1 MKTLST
7 LATTLALLTPTAA
20 LANPAMHSVGRS
32 AGFANEE
39 ICYRFEYREEYV
51 PGTSVSPGY
60 VTNKRDKVEVPCSN
74 RVGVEPD
81 VSQYPTR
88 TTPSN
93 RPAGAVSGSGTKA
106 DPWITPHPHGAP
118 SQTSHYADRTP
129 VHLAHG
135 YYPPYQAASGGPTII
150 NNDRSY
156 RQPYQQQQPQP
167 QAYESRASVPEGDT
181 NSCASGTILGALA
194 GGAAGAGLASGND
207 LYWSIPL
214 GMVGGSMVGCQLNGG

>member
-7 LATTLALLTPTAA
+7 VATTLALLTPTVA

-32 AGFANEE
+32 TGFANEE
-39 ICYRFEYREEYV
+39 ICYRFEYREQYV
-51 PGTSVSPGY
+51 PGSSVSPGY
-60 VTNKRDKVEVPCSN
+60 VTNKRDKVEVPCAN

-88 TTPSN
+88 TPSTNTN

-106 DPWITPHPHGAP
+106 DPWITPYPQEP

-135 YYPPYQAASGGPTII
+135 YYPPYQAAASGPTII

-156 RQPYQQQQPQP
+156 TVSYTHLTLPTKRI
-167 QAYESRASVPEGDT
+167 V
-181 NSCASGTILGALA
+181 
-194 GGAAGAGLASGND
+194 
-207 LYWSIPL
+207 
-214 GMVGGSMVGCQLNGG
+214 

>member
-7 LATTLALLTPTAA
+7 LATALALITPTAA

-32 AGFANEE
+32 SGFAEEE
-39 ICYRFEYREEYV
+39 ICYRFEYREQYV

-60 VTNKRDKVEVPCSN
+60 VTNKRDKVEVPCGN
-74 RVGVEPD
+74 RVGAEPELT
-81 VSQYPTR
+81 QYPTR
-88 TTPSN
+88 PSTNSN
-93 RPAGAVSGSGTKA
+93 RPTGAVSGSGTKA
-106 DPWITPHPHGAP
+106 DPWITPYPQGAP

-129 VHLAHG
+129 VHLAHA
-135 YYPPYQAASGGPTII
+135 YYPSYQAAAGPTII

-156 RQPYQQQQPQP
+156 RPQQQQPP
-167 QAYESRASVPEGDT
+167 QAYESRESVVQGDG
-181 NSCASGTILGALA
+181 NSCASGTVLGALA

-214 GMVGGSMVGCQLNGG
+214 GMIGGSMVGCQLNGG

>member
-7 LATTLALLTPTAA
+7 LATTLALLTPTVA

-32 AGFANEE
+32 SGFAEEE

-60 VTNKRDKVEVPCSN
+60 VTKNREKVEVPCAN

-88 TTPSN
+88 TPSTNTN

-106 DPWITPHPHGAP
+106 DPWITPYPQEP

-135 YYPPYQAASGGPTII
+135 YHQPYQAASGPTII

-156 RQPYQQQQPQP
+156 RQPYQQQQPP
-167 QAYESRASVPEGDT
+167 QAYESRESVVQGDG
-181 NSCASGTILGALA
+181 NSCASGTVLGALA

-214 GMVGGSMVGCQLNGG
+214 GMIGGSMVGCQLNGG

>member
-7 LATTLALLTPTAA
+7 LATAIALITPTAA

-32 AGFANEE
+32 AGFAEEE
-39 ICYRFEYREEYV
+39 ICYRFEYREQYV
-51 PGTSVSPGY
+51 PCTSVDPGY
-60 VTNKRDKVEVPCSN
+60 VTKNRDKVEVPCGN
-74 RVGVEPD
+74 RVGVESEL
-81 VSQYPTR
+81 SQYPTR
-88 TTPSN
+88 PSTNSN
-93 RPAGAVSGSGTKA
+93 RPAGAVSGSGTRE
-106 DPWITPHPHGAP
+106 DPWITPYPQGAP

-135 YYPPYQAASGGPTII
+135 YYPPYQAASGPTII

-156 RQPYQQQQPQP
+156 RQQQQQPP
-167 QAYESRASVPEGDT
+167 QAYESRESVVQGDG
-181 NSCASGTILGALA
+181 NSCASGTVLGALA

-214 GMVGGSMVGCQLNGG
+214 GMIGGSMVGCQLNGG

>member
-7 LATTLALLTPTAA
+7 LATTLALLTPTVA

-32 AGFANEE
+32 SGFAEEE

-60 VTNKRDKVEVPCSN
+60 VTKNREKVEVPCAN

-88 TTPSN
+88 TPSTNTN
-93 RPAGAVSGSGTKA
+93 RPAGAVSGSGTKE
-106 DPWITPHPHGAP
+106 DPWITPYPQ
-118 SQTSHYADRTP
+118 QTSHYADRTP

-135 YYPPYQAASGGPTII
+135 YHQPYQAASGPTII

-156 RQPYQQQQPQP
+156 RQPYQQQQPP
-167 QAYESRASVPEGDT
+167 QAYESRESVVQGDG
-181 NSCASGTILGALA
+181 NSCASGTVLGALA

-214 GMVGGSMVGCQLNGG
+214 GMIGGSMVGCQLNGG

>member
-7 LATTLALLTPTAA
+7 LATTLALLTPTVA

-32 AGFANEE
+32 SGFAEEE

-60 VTNKRDKVEVPCSN
+60 VTKNREKVEVPCTN

-93 RPAGAVSGSGTKA
+93 RPAGAVSGSVTKA
-106 DPWITPHPHGAP
+106 DPWITPYPQ
-118 SQTSHYADRTP
+118 QTSHYADR

-135 YYPPYQAASGGPTII
+135 YHQPYQAASGPTII

-156 RQPYQQQQPQP
+156 RQPQQQQPP
-167 QAYESRASVPEGDT
+167 QAYESRESVVQGDG
-181 NSCASGTILGALA
+181 NSCASGTVLGALA

-214 GMVGGSMVGCQLNGG
+214 GMIGGSMVGCQLNGG

>member
-7 LATTLALLTPTAA
+7 LATTLALLTPTVA

-32 AGFANEE
+32 TGFANEE
-39 ICYRFEYREEYV
+39 ICYRFEYREQYV
-51 PGTSVSPGY
+51 PGSSVSPGY
-60 VTNKRDKVEVPCSN
+60 VTNKRDKVEVPCAN

-106 DPWITPHPHGAP
+106 DPWITPYPQ
-118 SQTSHYADRTP
+118 QTSHYADRTP

-135 YYPPYQAASGGPTII
+135 YHQPYQAASGPTII

-156 RQPYQQQQPQP
+156 RQPYQQQQPP
-167 QAYESRASVPEGDT
+167 QAYESRESVVQGDG
-181 NSCASGTILGALA
+181 NSCASGTVLGALA

-207 LYWSIPL
+207 LFWSIPL
-214 GMVGGSMVGCQLNGG
+214 GMIGGSMVGCQLNGG

>member
-7 LATTLALLTPTAA
+7 LATTLALLTPTVA

-32 AGFANEE
+32 SGFAEEE

-51 PGTSVSPGY
+51 PGTSASPGY
-60 VTNKRDKVEVPCSN
+60 ITKNREKVEVPCSN

-106 DPWITPHPHGAP
+106 DPWITPYPQ
-118 SQTSHYADRTP
+118 QTSHYADRTP

-135 YYPPYQAASGGPTII
+135 YHQPYQAASGPTII

-156 RQPYQQQQPQP
+156 RPQQQQPP
-167 QAYESRASVPEGDT
+167 QAYESRESVVQGDG
-181 NSCASGTILGALA
+181 NSCASGTVLGALA

-214 GMVGGSMVGCQLNGG
+214 GMIGGSMVGCQLNGG

>member
-7 LATTLALLTPTAA
+7 LATALALITPTTA

-32 AGFANEE
+32 SGFAEEE

-60 VTNKRDKVEVPCSN
+60 VTNKRDKVEVPCGN

-106 DPWITPHPHGAP
+106 DPWITPYPTAP

-135 YYPPYQAASGGPTII
+135 YYPPYQAAAGPTII

-156 RQPYQQQQPQP
+156 RQQQQQPP
-167 QAYESRASVPEGDT
+167 QAYESRESVVQGDT
-181 NSCASGTILGALA
+181 NSCASGTVLGALA

-214 GMVGGSMVGCQLNGG
+214 GMIGGSMVGCQLNGG

>member
-7 LATTLALLTPTAA
+7 LATTIALLTPTVA
-20 LANPAMHSVGRS
+20 LANPVMHSVGRS
-32 AGFANEE
+32 SGFANEE

-60 VTNKRDKVEVPCSN
+60 VTNKRDKVEVACAN
-74 RVGVEPD
+74 KVGVEPEL
-81 VSQYPTR
+81 SQYPTR
-88 TTPSN
+88 TPSTNTN

-106 DPWITPHPHGAP
+106 DPWITPYPQGAP

-135 YYPPYQAASGGPTII
+135 YYPPYQAAASGPTII

-156 RQPYQQQQPQP
+156 RQPQQQQP

-207 LYWSIPL
+207 LFWSIPL

>member
-1 MKTLST
+1 
-7 LATTLALLTPTAA
+7 
-20 LANPAMHSVGRS
+20 MHSVGRS
-32 AGFANEE
+32 SGFAEEE

-60 VTNKRDKVEVPCSN
+60 VTKNREKVEVPCTN

-106 DPWITPHPHGAP
+106 DPWITPYPQ
-118 SQTSHYADRTP
+118 QTSHYADRTP
-129 VHLAHG
+129 VHLAHV
-135 YYPPYQAASGGPTII
+135 YHQPYQAAAGPTII

-156 RQPYQQQQPQP
+156 RQPQQQQPP
-167 QAYESRASVPEGDT
+167 QAYESRESVVQGDG
-181 NSCASGTILGALA
+181 NSCASGTVLGALA

-214 GMVGGSMVGCQLNGG
+214 GMIGGSMVGCQLNGG

>member
-7 LATTLALLTPTAA
+7 LATTLALLTPTVA

-32 AGFANEE
+32 SGFAEEE

-60 VTNKRDKVEVPCSN
+60 VTKNREKVEVPCAN

-88 TTPSN
+88 TPSTNTN

-106 DPWITPHPHGAP
+106 DPWITPYPQEP

-135 YYPPYQAASGGPTII
+135 YYPPYQAASGPTII

-156 RQPYQQQQPQP
+156 RQPYQQQQPP
-167 QAYESRASVPEGDT
+167 QAYESRESVVQGDG
-181 NSCASGTILGALA
+181 NSCASGTVLGALA

-214 GMVGGSMVGCQLNGG
+214 GMIGGSMVGCQLNGG

>member
-7 LATTLALLTPTAA
+7 LATTLALLTPTVA
-20 LANPAMHSVGRS
+20 LANPTMHSVGRS
-32 AGFANEE
+32 SGFAEEE

-60 VTNKRDKVEVPCSN
+60 VTKNRDKVEVPCGN
-74 RVGVEPD
+74 RVGAEPELT
-81 VSQYPTR
+81 QYPTR
-88 TTPSN
+88 PSTNSN
-93 RPAGAVSGSGTKA
+93 RPAGAVSGSGTRE
-106 DPWITPHPHGAP
+106 DPWITPFPQGAP

-135 YYPPYQAASGGPTII
+135 YYPPYQAAGGPTII

-156 RQPYQQQQPQP
+156 RPQQQQQPL
-167 QAYESRASVPEGDT
+167 QAYESRESVVQGDG
-181 NSCASGTILGALA
+181 NSCASGTVLGALA

-214 GMVGGSMVGCQLNGG
+214 GMIGGSMVGCQLNGG